1 MPEKQLRLN
10 ILRETV
16 ELNAPGRPRVEAYR
30 LRDLAVH
37 HTGDARHWT
46 ITHLPSGLNFG
57 WYWRSRTTACW
68 VMERMYD
75 MTPSWGQLTPDD
87 IERAGSAI
95 YKLFVESGA
104 RPLSMVPREMAA
116 KGSFNG
122 YN

>member
-1 MPEKQLRLN
+1 MPEKQLWLN

-37 HTGDARHWT
+37 LTGERHWT

-57 WYWRSRTTACW
+57 WYWTQAATATR
-68 VMERMYD
+68 VMIKMYD

-87 IERAGSAI
+87 IERAGPAI
-95 YKLFVESGA
+95 YRLFVESGG
-104 RPLSMVPREMAA
+104 RPLNMVPREMAE

-122 YN
+122 YH